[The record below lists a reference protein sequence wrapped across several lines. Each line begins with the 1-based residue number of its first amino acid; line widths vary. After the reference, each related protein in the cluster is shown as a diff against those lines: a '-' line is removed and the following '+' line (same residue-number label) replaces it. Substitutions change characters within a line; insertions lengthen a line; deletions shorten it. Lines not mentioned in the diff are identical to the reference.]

1 VLDPRALFEVVGELP
16 ELERP
21 VLVQALDGFIDA
33 GGAKRLARE
42 HLLRDSSTVV
52 ALFDVDQLHDYR
64 ARRPAMVFAEDHWE
78 SYDDP
83 QLALHLVHDD
93 AGTPFLLLAGP
104 EPDVQWER
112 FVAAV
117 ALLVDDLGVG
127 LTVGLNA
134 IPMAVPHTRPVG
146 VIAHASRPELVE
158 GHEKWVGTVQ
168 VPGTAG
174 HLIEHR
180 LAQAG
185 RDSAGFAVAVPH
197 YLADTEYPA
206 ASVVLLDAVAGL
218 TGLVLD
224 TDDLLEQAAS
234 TRAEVD
240 RQVGESDEVTAVV
253 HALEQQY
260 DAFQA
265 GRERSLLEGGLGSVD
280 GSLPTADELGAE
292 LERFLAE
299 QGRGDNPS

>member
-1 VLDPRALFEVVGELP
+1 MLDPRSLFELTDAEVSGLG
-16 ELERP
+16 RP

-42 HLLRDSSTVV
+42 HLLRDGSTVV
-52 ALFDVDQLHDYR
+52 AVFDVDQLHDYR
-64 ARRPAMVFAEDHWE
+64 ARRPAMIFAEDHWE
-78 SYDDP
+78 SYADP

-93 AGTPFLLLAGP
+93 GGTPFLLLAGP

-112 FVAAV
+112 FVSAV
-117 ALLVDDLGVG
+117 GLLVDELDVG

-146 VIAHASRPELVE
+146 VVAHASRPEMVE

-174 HLIEHR
+174 HLLEHR

-185 RDSAGFAVAVPH
+185 KDSAGFAVAVPH
-197 YLADTEYPA
+197 YLADAEYPA
-206 ASVVLLDAVAGL
+206 AAVVLLDSVSRL
-218 TGLVLD
+218 TGLQLP
-224 TDDLLEQAAS
+224 TEDLAEAAVS
-234 TRAEVD
+234 TRDEID
-240 RQVGESDEVTAVV
+240 RQVDDSQEVSAVV
-253 HALEQQY
+253 RALEEQY
-260 DAFQA
+260 DSFQA
-265 GRERSLLEGGLGSVD
+265 GRDRSLLGAEGGE
-280 GSLPTADELGAE
+280 LPTADELGAE

-299 QGRGDNPS
+299 QQRRGDPPSL